1 MKNNFMNKLNAF
13 SVLYAEDEDG
23 IRNNIEEILRHLFK
37 EVSTAKNASDA
48 YKKYIQNKPDLIITD
63 IKMGNETG
71 IDFVKKIRETD
82 SKTRVIVTSAHTD
95 LDYLL
100 EATQLHLIKYIV
112 KPITNDK
119 LMEALESFIKS
130 FDDNKIYNLNEN
142 WVFNSSKSVVSNGTE
157 DFILTKK
164 ETIFLKLL
172 ITKNRVISYEELENS
187 ICDDDSILTSNAMR
201 LFIKNLRKKL
211 PDNFLK
217 NMQGIGYY
225 YNTKTSELN

>member
-1 MKNNFMNKLNAF
+1 MNKLNAF

-23 IRNNIEEILRHLFK
+23 IRNNIEEILKHLFK
-37 EVSTAKNASDA
+37 EVITAKNASDA

-71 IDFVKKIRETD
+71 LDLIKKIREND

-100 EATQLHLIKYIV
+100 DATQLHLVKYIV
-112 KPITNDK
+112 KPITNDN
-119 LMEALESFIKS
+119 LIEALESFVKS
-130 FDDNKIYNLNEN
+130 YDDNKIYNLNEN
-142 WVFNSSKSVVSNGTE
+142 WIFNSSKSIVSNGNE
-157 DFILTKK
+157 EFILTKK
-164 ETIFLKLL
+164 ESIFLKLL
-172 ITKNRVISYEELENS
+172 ITKNRVISYEELENA
-187 ICDDDSILTSNAMR
+187 ICDDDSIMTSNAMR

-225 YNTKTSELN
+225 YNTKTSEN

>member
-1 MKNNFMNKLNAF
+1 MNKLNAF

-23 IRNNIEEILRHLFK
+23 IRNNIEEILKHLFK
-37 EVSTAKNASDA
+37 EVITAKNASDA

-71 IDFVKKIRETD
+71 IDLVKKVRETD
-82 SKTRVIVTSAHTD
+82 SKTRVIVTSAYTD

-100 EATQLHLIKYIV
+100 EATQLHLVKYIV
-112 KPITNDK
+112 KPITNDN
-119 LMEALESFIKS
+119 LMDALESFVKS
-130 FDDNKIYNLNEN
+130 YDDNKIYNLNEN
-142 WVFNSSKSVVSNGTE
+142 WIFNSSKSIVSNGNE
-157 DFILTKK
+157 DFVLTKK

-172 ITKNRVISYEELENS
+172 ITKNRLISYEELENA
-187 ICDDDSILTSNAMR
+187 ICDDDSIMTSNAMR

-225 YNTKTSELN
+225 YNTKTSEN

>member
-13 SVLYAEDEDG
+13 SVLYVEDEDG

-37 EVSTAKNASDA
+37 EVATAKNASDA

-71 IDFVKKIRETD
+71 IDLVKKIRETD

-100 EATQLHLIKYIV
+100 EATQLHLVKYIV
-112 KPITNDK
+112 KPITNDN

-130 FDDNKIYNLNEN
+130 YDDNKIYNLNEN
-142 WVFNSSKSVVSNGTE
+142 WVFNSSKSVVSNGSE

-164 ETIFLKLL
+164 EAIFLKLL
-172 ITKNRVISYEELENS
+172 ITKNRVISYEELENA

-211 PDNFLK
+211 PENFLK

-225 YNTKTSELN
+225 YNTKTSE